1 MLRRSYARYKIC
13 LSFGYALWCANSL
26 LTKLAPDGLKPNF
39 LEPSPVLIA
48 LVENLRSLVA
58 ENQDIKQKPTLI
70 LLGDILE
77 LALCETNEAG
87 MVFDRFIDLILP
99 KGKELFANIYYI
111 PGNHDH
117 HLWEIARESQY
128 VKFIERMD
136 DKNILPSMWHT
147 TNIFMENSK
156 YPTRCD
162 FMNGIIQNNEHLQNF
177 NVQVAYPNFGLI
189 DESSGK
195 SILFH
200 HGHFLE
206 DIYTLMSTVKTYI
219 FPNQSIPEDIWD
231 IEKENFA
238 WIDFFWSTMGRSGQV
253 GKGVELIYDKMTDE
267 DKFSELLHNIAVKIT
282 QNIKKSENEAATTL
296 FRKLSRFF
304 IRFIPGRKIEKI
316 VYAFLR
322 ITLGTIAKHER
333 SDDSGS
339 LSQEMK
345 DKLKLYLDKILFRQ
359 INKERKDKAPKE
371 IQFVFGHTHK
381 PFAEAVASPNY
392 AKPVQVVNTGGWVVD
407 TVDRKETYGGAVILI
422 DENLNI
428 APIQMYRECYQ
439 PNAAKVCLLP
449 NTVENEFSIRI
460 SKLIL
465 ENQKSFQSFSEI
477 TDKEIDLR
485 IINLKTKINK

>member
-1 MLRRSYARYKIC
+1 VFY
-13 LSFGYALWCANSL
+13 FGAQNSL

-177 NVQVAYPNFGLI
+177 NVQVAYP
-189 DESSGK
+189 
-195 SILFH
+195 IL
-200 HGHFLE
+200 
-206 DIYTLMSTVKTYI
+206 D
-219 FPNQSIPEDIWD
+219 
-231 IEKENFA
+231 
-238 WIDFFWSTMGRSGQV
+238 
-253 GKGVELIYDKMTDE
+253 
-267 DKFSELLHNIAVKIT
+267 
-282 QNIKKSENEAATTL
+282 
-296 FRKLSRFF
+296 
-304 IRFIPGRKIEKI
+304 
-316 VYAFLR
+316 
-322 ITLGTIAKHER
+322 
-333 SDDSGS
+333 
-339 LSQEMK
+339 
-345 DKLKLYLDKILFRQ
+345 
-359 INKERKDKAPKE
+359 
-371 IQFVFGHTHK
+371 
-381 PFAEAVASPNY
+381 
-392 AKPVQVVNTGGWVVD
+392 
-407 TVDRKETYGGAVILI
+407 
-422 DENLNI
+422 
-428 APIQMYRECYQ
+428 
-439 PNAAKVCLLP
+439 
-449 NTVENEFSIRI
+449 
-460 SKLIL
+460 
-465 ENQKSFQSFSEI
+465 
-477 TDKEIDLR
+477 
-485 IINLKTKINK
+485 